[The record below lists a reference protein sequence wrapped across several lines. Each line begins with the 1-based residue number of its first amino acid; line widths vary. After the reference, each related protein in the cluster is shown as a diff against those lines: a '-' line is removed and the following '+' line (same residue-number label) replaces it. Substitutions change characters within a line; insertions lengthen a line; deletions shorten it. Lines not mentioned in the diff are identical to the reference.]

1 MIFEKVI
8 HIQWEHLILSIA
20 CDGINFDAAFFYLK
34 DRVASLLTV
43 PQILPIMHIAI
54 PENTALAA
62 CLCSL
67 ALSLNQHWHFC
78 IVLPSL
84 KSTDRLEQPPA
95 HEG

>member
-1 MIFEKVI
+1 MEKVV

-20 CDGINFDAAFFYLK
+20 CDGINFDAAFFCPK
-34 DRVASLLTV
+34 DGVASLLTV
-43 PQILPIMHIAI
+43 LQILPIMHIAI
-54 PENTALAA
+54 PEYTALAV

-78 IVLPSL
+78 IVLPRL
-84 KSTDRLEQPPA
+84 KSTGRLEQPPA